1 MYTCIYNDDDSD
13 AGTARKK
20 ESSLVD
26 FSISA
31 FAAFSFFR
39 LAAPLS
45 YRRIF
50 SVFYISRVSDL
61 AGILFIINH

>member
-1 MYTCIYNDDDSD
+1 MSNDDDSD

-39 LAAPLS
+39 LVAPLS
-45 YRRIF
+45 Y
-50 SVFYISRVSDL
+50 
-61 AGILFIINH
+61 